1 MFWSE
6 RSNDIILIED
16 IGSGPEFDAAAC
28 TGGTAE
34 ERGEVL
40 EVGET
45 QYGDLHLQVS
55 TTLVSIGSEFPNL
68 RVLGVRGDIAC
79 FFNFFYML
87 FGCFCLQQFLYVN
100 SPRVIVAIHIE
111 RPANCCFVL
120 VLFILSS
127 DIRNHLIVL
136 KK

>member
-6 RSNDIILIED
+6 RSNDIILIAD

-40 EVGET
+40 EVEVT

-55 TTLVSIGSEFPNL
+55 TTLVSIGSEFPNV
-68 RVLGVRGDIAC
+68 RVLGVRAERAC

-87 FGCFCLQQFLYVN
+87 FGCFCLQQFM
-100 SPRVIVAIHIE
+100 
-111 RPANCCFVL
+111 
-120 VLFILSS
+120 
-127 DIRNHLIVL
+127 
-136 KK
+136 